1 MLKRNLI
8 ALTLVVASFNI
19 KGQDLFIDLKKETVK
34 IDNIDSLKKDIYNL
48 LADYR
53 VILIGEI
60 HGTNEP
66 ANLVKGLVALF
77 TKNGDSVQVGFEIP
91 SNQMA
96 NFKKLKSN
104 KSILTSEFFVN
115 PSGDGRASEAWFKS
129 IVEIKRN
136 RKAEVFFYGEDI
148 DQSEHADSFMYLN
161 IKAKIKEHPQWKTIT
176 IGGGIHNRVL
186 PYNGKITFGTLLT
199 LDKELNFANSVCSLN
214 HVFEQGETLW
224 NKFEPM
230 PTIYTKLPFDHYLFL
245 FPNSIKEPYNGI
257 YYTKYVTKSVSAVS
271 R

>member
-1 MLKRNLI
+1 
-8 ALTLVVASFNI
+8 
-19 KGQDLFIDLKKETVK
+19 
-34 IDNIDSLKKDIYNL
+34 
-48 LADYR
+48 
-53 VILIGEI
+53 
-60 HGTNEP
+60 
-66 ANLVKGLVALF
+66 
-77 TKNGDSVQVGFEIP
+77 
-91 SNQMA
+91 
-96 NFKKLKSN
+96 
-104 KSILTSEFFVN
+104 
-115 PSGDGRASEAWFKS
+115 
-129 IVEIKRN
+129 VEIKRN
-136 RKAEVFFYGEDI
+136 IKAEVFFYGEDI

-230 PTIYTKLPFDHYLFL
+230 PTIYTKLPFDHYLFF
-245 FPNSIKEPYNGI
+245 FPNSIKESYNGI